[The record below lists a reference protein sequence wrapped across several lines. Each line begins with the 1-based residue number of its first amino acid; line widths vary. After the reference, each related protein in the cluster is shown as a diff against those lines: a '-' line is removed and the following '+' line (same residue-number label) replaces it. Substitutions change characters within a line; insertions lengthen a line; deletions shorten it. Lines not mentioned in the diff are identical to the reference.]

1 MSSPDEGA
9 VTKPPVPAKR
19 GRPRG
24 VPRRSRE
31 ERREELLDAAE
42 RAIRRIGPHA
52 SMEDLAAEAGITKP
66 ILYSHFGDRA
76 GLARALA
83 ERAGNRLVTS
93 LGETVAAARL
103 TREPREVVRAAMG
116 TFCSFVE
123 NEPEI
128 YRFVV
133 LSSFFETHPVTSHIV
148 TEVAQKLREMLEAG
162 LQAAG
167 AETKGAEA
175 WSIAVVG
182 MTSVVAEW
190 WLERRTMS
198 MDELVE
204 SLTDFVWGGLAGV
217 GLGRL
222 QPEDLGPERT
232 VTPLRP
238 RS

>member
-1 MSSPDEGA
+1 M
-9 VTKPPVPAKR
+9 KRPVPAKR

-83 ERAGNRLVTS
+83 ERAGGRLVTS
-93 LGETVAAARL
+93 LGDTMAAATL

-148 TEVAQKLREMLEAG
+148 TEVAEKLSQVLEAG
-162 LQAAG
+162 LRYAG
-167 AETKGAEA
+167 ADTKGAEA
-175 WSIAVVG
+175 WAIAVVG
-182 MTSVVAEW
+182 MTSTAAEW
-190 WLERRTMS
+190 WLETQTMS

-204 SLTDFVWGGLAGV
+204 RLTEFVWGGLAGV
-217 GLGRL
+217 GLGQL
-222 QPEDLGPERT
+222 QPEDITPEGV
-232 VTPLRP
+232 VTPLRRP
-238 RS
+238 RDGDDD